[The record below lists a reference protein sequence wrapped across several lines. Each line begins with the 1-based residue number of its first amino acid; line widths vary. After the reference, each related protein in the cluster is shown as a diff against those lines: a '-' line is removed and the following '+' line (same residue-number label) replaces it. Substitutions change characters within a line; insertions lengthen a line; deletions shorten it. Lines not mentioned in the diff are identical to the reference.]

1 MGDSVINVYV
11 SGNPTHLKENC
22 QQDRW
27 KEKTKIV
34 KSGEFVAF

>member
-1 MGDSVINVYV
+1 MSMS
-11 SGNPTHLKENC
+11 SGNPTHLKKKIP
-22 QQDRW
+22 DRIGW